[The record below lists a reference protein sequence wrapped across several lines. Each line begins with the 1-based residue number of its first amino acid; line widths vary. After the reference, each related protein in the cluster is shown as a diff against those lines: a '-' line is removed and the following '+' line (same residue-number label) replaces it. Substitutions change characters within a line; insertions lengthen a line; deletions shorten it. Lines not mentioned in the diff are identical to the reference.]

1 MDFAKHLEKYLT
13 ESEINGLVSSFD
25 EREHKGVYL
34 NTKKMSDEEFI
45 NLFPRVRRHPSV
57 EHAFLYD
64 QDKYDL
70 GKMVY
75 HEQGAYYIQDPSAAI
90 VASLLPL
97 KGNERV
103 LDLCAAPGGK
113 TVQASLRLSQ
123 NGMLVANDLSKPRAL
138 TLLQNVERMGLD
150 NVIVTSLD
158 FSKLAQNYQNYFDAI
173 ILDAP
178 CSGSGMFRKKEEMKK
193 DWTYEKV
200 LKYSAIQKELVLLA
214 FSMLKEGGTLV
225 YSTCSYSYEED
236 EEVIEYLLEKTP
248 AKLQRIKEIPGNF
261 RSKKYPETIHLF
273 PNLFPGEGHYI
284 ALISKPGILTENKVQ
299 EIDVKRTA
307 QSKGQSKETQVFHL
321 KNKIDERLIE
331 LSLRPGLFT
340 KSIINNKE
348 IPTHHFSHAVS
359 ARNSIELTREEVV
372 QYLSGNQIR
381 KNNPEGYYF
390 VSYLGMNLG
399 CVHSVNGV
407 LKNLYPKGLRIN
419 AKIDDSF

>member
-1 MDFAKHLEKYLT
+1 MDFKNHLQKYLS
-13 ESEINGLVSSFD
+13 EEEINELVSSFD
-25 EREHKGVYL
+25 EKEHKGVYL
-34 NTKKMSDEEFI
+34 NTKKMSDEQFV
-45 NLFPRVRRHPSV
+45 NLFPRVRKHPSV

-113 TVQASLRLSQ
+113 SVQASLKLSQ
-123 NGMLVANDLSKPRAL
+123 NGMLVANDLSKQRAFI
-138 TLLQNVERMGLD
+138 LLQNVERMGLD
-150 NVIVTSLD
+150 NVVVTSLD
-158 FSKLAQNYQNYFDAI
+158 FSKIAHNYQNYFDAI

-178 CSGSGMFRKKEEMKK
+178 CSGSGMFRKNDDMKK

-200 LKYSAIQKELVLLA
+200 LKYAAIQKELILMA
-214 FSMLKEGGTLV
+214 FSMLKPGGTIV

-236 EEVIEYLLEKTP
+236 EEVVEYLLKNSP
-248 AKLQRIKEIPGNF
+248 AKLQRIPEITGNF

-284 ALISKPGILTENKVQ
+284 ALINKPGILDENKIQ
-299 EIDVKRTA
+299 EIEIKRQVKG
-307 QSKGQSKETQVFHL
+307 KGQTKETQVYHL

-331 LSLRPGLFT
+331 LSLRPGLFV

-348 IPTHHFSHAVS
+348 IPSHHFSHAVS
-359 ARNSIELTREEVV
+359 SRNSIPLTREETI

-399 CVHSVNGV
+399 CVHSVNQV
-407 LKNLYPKGLRIN
+407 LKNLYPKGLRIS
-419 AKIDDSF
+419 AKIDNSF